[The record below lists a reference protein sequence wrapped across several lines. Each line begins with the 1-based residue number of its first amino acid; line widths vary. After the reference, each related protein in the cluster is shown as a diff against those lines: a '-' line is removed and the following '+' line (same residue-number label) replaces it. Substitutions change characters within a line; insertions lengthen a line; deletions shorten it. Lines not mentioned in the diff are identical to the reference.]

1 MGWQCK
7 AAEIQKPLESIL
19 KYNTWVKIVTFVYH
33 WVVYSKSKCFLFFFP
48 FLKVSI
54 LLVYLAVPHSTQSV
68 LSHYIWEEQ
77 QRSEPTRP
85 SPRRWPWGGCAR
97 IRPPSELLRLDS
109 VPLVLLTVTVIIS
122 TFISH
127 RRRMWGAVIAFAV
140 LVNWRGIMLC
150 WDHETCE

>member
-1 MGWQCK
+1 MGWKCK

-19 KYNTWVKIVTFVYH
+19 KYSTWVTIRSYFCLSL
-33 WVVYSKSKCFLFFFP
+33 SKNKCFFFS

-54 LLVYLAVPHSTQSV
+54 LLVYLAVPHSTQSE

-127 RRRMWGAVIAFAV
+127 RRRTWGAVIAFAV

-150 WDHETCE
+150 WDNETCE